1 MSVQVASCTLQEL
14 LNTNQQ
20 AIPNT
25 GIAGQLTIPE
35 YQRPYVW
42 REKQIN
48 RLLNDLIEYQAIK
61 EDNKPMYYLG
71 SIILHQ
77 DGDSLKIID
86 GQQRLTTALLLHK
99 IAHPHKQSGISY
111 SSEKSIRNIQHNL
124 SYLKSIQNKDVFDFR
139 DISVFEDIDFDTINI
154 TLIVTDTEDLA
165 YTFFETQ
172 NTGGVRLD
180 GSDILKAH
188 HLRAIFDRKNINY
201 QARRWE
207 SIASSNVEYVVQLL
221 TKMRFWDNRNW
232 KRFPFYRDST
242 GIKNAIIDEYTLKT
256 TNNDDVSYYY
266 SAVKN
271 ESGRLLQMHESAYK
285 QLKQPL
291 ANGNNTLDYIN
302 DYISLQNLLF
312 GNVNDHRID
321 DRFYDFRDKVLH
333 GENGTLFLKELFE
346 MGMIAYV
353 SRFGFYQ
360 MFEASLWLY
369 RMIYSIRVSM
379 GRNVREDSI
388 FKFVYDHQFIDN
400 ILEVYTTAELFNY
413 LKRFSY
419 TLSTDYLE
427 TNSVKSKHIET
438 LQTYFKKIG
447 NIEEYKIHPKLFDK
461 HLMDAINDKIKP
473 NAE

>member
-20 AIPNT
+20 PIPNT
-25 GIAGQLTIPE
+25 RIAGQLTIPE

-42 REKQIN
+42 SEKQIN

-61 EDNKPMYYLG
+61 EDIKPMYYLG

-77 DGDSLKIID
+77 DDNQLKIID
-86 GQQRLTTALLLHK
+86 GQQRLTTALLLQK
-99 IAHPHKQSGISY
+99 IAHPQKQSGISY

-124 SYLKSIQNKDVFDFR
+124 SYLKSIQNKDIFDFR
-139 DISVFEDIDFDTINI
+139 DSSVLEDVDFNAINV

-188 HLRAIFDRKNINY
+188 HLRAIPDKKNINY

-221 TKMRFWDNRNW
+221 TKVRFWDNRNW
-232 KRFPFYRDST
+232 KQFPFYRDSS
-242 GIKNAIIDEYTLKT
+242 GIKNAIIDEYTLQT
-256 TNNDDVSYYY
+256 SNNDDVSYYY

-271 ESGRLLQMHESAYK
+271 ESGRLLQMHESTYK

-291 ANGNNTLDYIN
+291 ANGNNTLDFIS

-312 GNVNDHRID
+312 GKVNDHRVD
-321 DRFYDFRDKVLH
+321 DDFYDFRDKVLH

-346 MGMIAYV
+346 IAMIAYV

-360 MFEASLWLY
+360 LFEASMWLY
-369 RMIYSIRVSM
+369 RMVYSLRISM

-388 FKFVYDHQFIDN
+388 FKFVYDQQFIDN
-400 ILEVYTTAELFNY
+400 ILEVYTTNELFNY

-419 TLSTDYLE
+419 TFSTDYLE
-427 TNSVKSKHIET
+427 TKSVKGKHIET
-438 LQTYFKKIG
+438 LQAYFDGIED
-447 NIEEYKIHPKLFDK
+447 IEEYKLHPKSFDK
-461 HLMDAINDKIKP
+461 HLMNAINYKIKT
-473 NAE
+473 NAK

>member
-20 AIPNT
+20 AIPST

-48 RLLNDLIEYQAIK
+48 RLLNDLTEYQAIK
-61 EDNKPMYYLG
+61 AHSKPMYYLG

-77 DGDSLKIID
+77 DGNALKIID
-86 GQQRLTTALLLHK
+86 GQQRLTTALLLQK
-99 IAHPHKQSGISY
+99 IVHPHKHSGISY

-124 SYLKSIQNKDVFDFR
+124 SYLKSIQNKDIFDFR
-139 DISVFEDIDFDTINI
+139 DSSVLEDIDFNAINV

-188 HLRAIFDRKNINY
+188 HLRAIPDKKNINY

-221 TKMRFWDNRNW
+221 TKVRFWDNRNW
-232 KRFPFYRDST
+232 KRFPFYRDSA
-242 GIKNAIIDEYTLKT
+242 GIKNAIIDEYTLQT

-271 ESGRLLQMHESAYK
+271 ESERLLQMHESAYK

-312 GNVNDHRID
+312 RNVNDHRID
-321 DRFYDFRDKVLH
+321 DAFYDFRDKVL
-333 GENGTLFLKELFE
+333 
-346 MGMIAYV
+346 
-353 SRFGFYQ
+353 
-360 MFEASLWLY
+360 
-369 RMIYSIRVSM
+369 
-379 GRNVREDSI
+379 
-388 FKFVYDHQFIDN
+388 
-400 ILEVYTTAELFNY
+400 
-413 LKRFSY
+413 
-419 TLSTDYLE
+419 
-427 TNSVKSKHIET
+427 
-438 LQTYFKKIG
+438 
-447 NIEEYKIHPKLFDK
+447 
-461 HLMDAINDKIKP
+461 
-473 NAE
+473 